1 MKIFITGIS
10 GFIGYHLARKLFS
23 QGHHVLGIDSYN
35 SYYDVALKRAR
46 SGKLDELGI
55 ENSYGDLTV
64 LAFKSDWFNKLEIPV
79 QLIVLREINK
89 ALVFYNFSNVKQLG
103 DGICEIKINH
113 RPGLRVYFSRTLND
127 CFLILLAGHKGTQ
140 KRDIIKAKNY
150 WSLYGR

>member
-64 LAFKSDWFNKLEIPV
+64 LAFKSDWFNKLDYMTEISSIGYLLYTDYTIQFLLSGNILLLATIGPV
-79 QLIVLREINK
+79 TLVLVRSIETSKTQIV
-89 ALVFYNFSNVKQLG
+89 FKQL
-103 DGICEIKINH
+103 
-113 RPGLRVYFSRTLND
+113 SRTYSSVLS
-127 CFLILLAGHKGTQ
+127 I
-140 KRDIIKAKNY
+140 
-150 WSLYGR
+150 